1 MGRSTSTIYTYFTCI
16 TLRYVCFVCFVAS
29 GQFFSD
35 DLSLCLGKTFIRLPC
50 HPSVYYDIQLTVS
63 FYIEL
68 SLIQFKFHG
77 MYCMN
82 YGFSVR
88 FDFSTIVST

>member
-1 MGRSTSTIYTYFTCI
+1 MHNTAVRLLCLFCSVWS
-16 TLRYVCFVCFVAS
+16 V
-29 GQFFSD
+29 FFSD
-35 DLSLCLGKTFIRLPC
+35 DLSLCLGETFIRLPHTC
-50 HPSVYYDIQLTVS
+50 HPSEYYDIQLTVS